1 MWKFSVTYKKQF
13 SKEWIY
19 LDNLSWEIKS
29 SSWHAFILSQWCLAL
44 WQHNFRALIG
54 WSSTRTRKQEEN
66 MLSPLRKRTFGLAIV
81 GILLTLDITKP
92 GHLSLGRLS
101 LRFFSLEP
109 GWQCRLLL
117 GPWKHWEVVGMKC
130 CFTKKKEK
138 KCFFTQIIFGQSSL
152 RTFPNFPVF
161 HSLQQKWKTGVWHSD
176 SQYGSVLG
184 RNPQSVFQQFSYW
197 VIILGKEMNQ
207 TSFLKMCWL
216 FGCFRNWNLHSVQLK
231 GNDFDSSNVS
241 ESQFR
246 PGSCFLFNHKTFW
259 NKVKGVSF

>member
-1 MWKFSVTYKKQF
+1 MWKFSVVYKKQF

-19 LDNLSWEIKS
+19 LENLSWEIKS
-29 SSWHAFILSQWCLAL
+29 SSWHALILSQWCLAL
-44 WQHNFRALIG
+44 WQHHFRALIG

-66 MLSPLRKRTFGLAIV
+66 MLSPLRKRNFGLAIV

-92 GHLSLGRLS
+92 GRLSLGRLS

-130 CFTKKKEK
+130 CFT
-138 KCFFTQIIFGQSSL
+138 QIIFGQFSL
-152 RTFPNFPVF
+152 RTYANFPVF
-161 HSLQQKWKTGVWHSD
+161 HSLQQKKQNHSD

-207 TSFLKMCWL
+207 TSFLKTCCIIRM
-216 FGCFRNWNLHSVQLK
+216 F
-231 GNDFDSSNVS
+231 
-241 ESQFR
+241 
-246 PGSCFLFNHKTFW
+246 
-259 NKVKGVSF
+259 